1 MVQLLVRYFKRER
14 ILRFCEE
21 FENVCFQLCI
31 CLIVVPLAIKSAI
44 TKVVN
49 GSTQVQETGGKVT
62 RSEGGQVTRSE
73 GGQVTGLTGP
83 ARGIKR
89 SGEFR
94 AAVDLALWWLS

>member
-14 ILRFCEE
+14 ILRFCDE
-21 FENVCFQLCI
+21 FENLCFQLCI

-49 GSTQVQETGGKVT
+49 GSTQVQETGG
-62 RSEGGQVTRSE
+62 QVTRSE

-89 SGEFR
+89 RGEGR